1 VTTIA
6 DLQAR
11 VHKVSQDKGWWEAER
26 TVGDLIAL
34 MHSELTEAL
43 EEYREG
49 RGPGDVYYTCQELD
63 AGGRVVGSSLA
74 ESRDEIPPG
83 MLARPEGVAVQL
95 GDCVIRILDFCA
107 RWGVDLEALLEE
119 KVAYNER
126 YPYRSKV
133 I

>member
-1 VTTIA
+1 MTTIA

-49 RGPGDVYYTCQELD
+49 RGPGDVYYTCQELNTE
-63 AGGRVVGSSLA
+63 GRVVTTKVA
-74 ESRDEIPPG
+74 ESRTEIPPG
-83 MLARPEGVAVQL
+83 TLTRPEGVAVQL

-107 RWGVDLEALLEE
+107 RWGVDLESLLEE

-126 YPYRSKV
+126 FPYRPKV

>member
-49 RGPGDVYYTCQELD
+49 RAPGDVYYTCQELD